1 MNGKVEVE
9 EVYIG
14 ELSKFIWSYI
24 KIFGI
29 YFKNKVELLNGFK
42 LEKRMIRYLFYILL
56 VLLVVMIRVN
66 ICWGFF
72 IYYVFLVMLYVL
84 VY

>member
-14 ELSKFIWSYI
+14 ESSKLIWSYI

-29 YFKNKVELLNGFK
+29 YPKNKVESLNGFK
-42 LEKRMIRYLFYILL
+42 LEKRMTRYSFYISL
-56 VLLVVMIRVN
+56 VLSAAMTRAN
-66 ICWGFF
+66 IC
-72 IYYVFLVMLYVL
+72 
-84 VY
+84 